1 MPGRYARST
10 TATRVSEFIGT
21 RSGRRFL
28 REHSWEEGMPIVVSQ
43 PHELLTE
50 AMGLVATQND
60 TALVALVEPTNDELL
75 FIYISLPNKNLEV
88 VPTEPPRQTILDFY
102 RTVNGTFA
110 RTFRV
115 RGWKYS
121 AIAHAI
127 NTCDRLLDPH
137 DILHGS
143 NRGEV
148 VPTESTV

>member
-1 MPGRYARST
+1 
-10 TATRVSEFIGT
+10 
-21 RSGRRFL
+21 
-28 REHSWEEGMPIVVSQ
+28 MPIVVSQ
-43 PHELLTE
+43 PQELLTE

-60 TALVALVEPTNDELL
+60 TALVALVDPTNDELL

-148 VPTESTV
+148 VPIESTI